1 MESEDW
7 DFALCSGWTQKFL
20 RVGFRWD
27 RRSSCC
33 SPAGEKRDLLS
44 SQGKSKTGRTARLQV
59 LSQHYREGC
68 GEPPWRGF
76 LAPLCSLVP
85 LRLQTPAGFP
95 VSEGTAL
102 IPLPP
107 RGDREPESAPG
118 ALLPDALLTCCPVLL
133 FSTAFLAAVS
143 TPNSN

>member
-7 DFALCSGWTQKFL
+7 DFALCSGWTQKSL

-44 SQGKSKTGRTARLQV
+44 SQGKSKTGRTAQLQV

-85 LRLQTPAGFP
+85 LRLQTPADFP
-95 VSEGTAL
+95 GSEGTAL
-102 IPLPP
+102 IPLHPP
-107 RGDREPESAPG
+107 GDREPGMLTVLWREDSG
-118 ALLPDALLTCCPVLL
+118 VNGDAEECRVERLAWPV
-133 FSTAFLAAVS
+133 S
-143 TPNSN
+143 